1 MQLTRRSSW
10 PNSLAAGAPIPH
22 ELHVLDLRDFVGSI
36 TVLVSSC
43 DAFFDVWRP
52 FVFFFRKQWPACPF
66 PVCLITNELRVD
78 SKVIQPLPVGPDRG
92 WATNL
97 QIALEQIQTEHVLYM
112 QEDYFLTA
120 PVRSSQLAQDF
131 TEAIAAGADSLCLR
145 ARTQREPDFEPLN
158 DRFGVVPLD
167 SDGRTR
173 NQITLWNRRKF
184 ASALREGENGW
195 DMEREGS
202 GRTREMKLLSY
213 GERENMPIPYL
224 MSAIVRGLWTRD
236 ALELC
241 RANAVAISPHF
252 RSTYSDNS
260 LVRGA
265 RRSLTG
271 RRAARALDEQ
281 KRHTLQLD

>member
-1 MQLTRRSSW
+1 M
-10 PNSLAAGAPIPH
+10 P
-22 ELHVLDLRDFVGSI
+22 DLKDFVGSV

-52 FVFFFRKQWPACPF
+52 FAFFFRKEWPACPF
-66 PVCLITNELRVD
+66 PVFLLTNELRIS
-78 SKVIQPLPVGPDRG
+78 SKSIQPLSVGPDRG

-97 QIALEQIQTEHVLYM
+97 QIALEQIPTEYILYL

-120 PVRSSQLAQDF
+120 PVRASQLAQDF
-131 TEAIAAGADSLCLR
+131 ADALTRGADSLCLR
-145 ARTQREPDFEPLN
+145 ARTHREPDFEPLN
-158 DRFGVVPLD
+158 DRFGVVPVD

-173 NQITLWNRRKF
+173 NQVTLWNRRKF
-184 ASALREGENGW
+184 ASVLREGENGW

-202 GRTREMKLLSY
+202 ERTRDLKILSY
-213 GERENMPIPYL
+213 GRRENMPIPYL

-260 LVRGA
+260 LVRGV
-265 RRSLTG
+265 RRSLTR
-271 RRAARALDEQ
+271 RRAERALDQQ
-281 KRHTLQLD
+281 KHHTLDLD